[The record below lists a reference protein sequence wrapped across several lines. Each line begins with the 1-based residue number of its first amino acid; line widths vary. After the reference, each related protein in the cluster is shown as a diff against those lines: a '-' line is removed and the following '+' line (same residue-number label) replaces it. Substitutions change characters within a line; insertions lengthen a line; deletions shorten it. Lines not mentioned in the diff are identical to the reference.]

1 MNPILTFV
9 VVGTMRYVELK
20 PGLLASLFPPT
31 LALQVPDHSAMFIPR
46 NDGPMHHSKGKS
58 GDYTNNVADDEFS
71 DDGLNDQDLLNAGK
85 YTNSL
90 LIFQ

>member
-1 MNPILTFV
+1 
-9 VVGTMRYVELK
+9 
-20 PGLLASLFPPT
+20 
-31 LALQVPDHSAMFIPR
+31 
-46 NDGPMHHSKGKS
+46 MHHSKGKS
-58 GDYTNNVADDEFS
+58 GDNINNVADDEFS